1 MDLKTGRPSAAA
13 MHRLG
18 APDDARGLARFA
30 LHLGLLGL
38 TAAGIALT
46 RGSLWVWPAM
56 LLHGIA
62 MVALFAPLH
71 ESVHRTAFA
80 SRRLN
85 DWVAAVC
92 GFVVIL
98 PARFYRHFHMAHHRH
113 TQMPGL
119 DPEIPEVKPTT
130 FLEFFLQASAFNYWK
145 RALTDLWRHGRG
157 RVPAPFVPARERP
170 AVVREARLHAAG
182 YAAIAVAILAGW
194 QAPLWY
200 WLLPFLLGQ
209 PWLRLYLM
217 AEHVGLAP
225 SRDFLACTRTTLT
238 TAPVR
243 LLMWNMPYHAE
254 HHAWPGI
261 PFHALPAAHRT
272 ARHALPHVEPGY
284 GAFHR
289 RYLSEIAAGRGRAFI
304 LGGVDPAGPAGA

>member
-1 MDLKTGRPSAAA
+1 MDLKAGRPGAAA
-13 MHRLG
+13 MNRLG
-18 APDDARGLARFA
+18 VPDDARGLARLA

-38 TAAGIALT
+38 TAGGIALT

-62 MVALFAPLH
+62 MAALFAPLH

-85 DWVAAVC
+85 DAVAAAC

-119 DPEIPEVKPTT
+119 DPEVPEVKPAT
-130 FLEFFLQASAFNYWK
+130 FAGFLLQASAFNYWK

-182 YAAIAVAILAGW
+182 HAAIAGAILAGW

-200 WLLPFLLGQ
+200 WLLPLLLGQ

-225 SRDFLACTRTTLT
+225 SRDVLACTRTTVT

-261 PFHALPAAHRT
+261 PFHALPAAHLA

-289 RYLSEIAAGRGRAFI
+289 RYLSAIAAGRGRAFI
-304 LGGVDPAGPAGA
+304 LGGVDPAGPAGS